1 MKQDL
6 ESKKHQGVDTGQP
19 PAQQLELLEEA
30 KISDLLPD
38 AGDMR
43 FEASG
48 VAVKDGFFYV
58 IFDDSTDIGCIKDG
72 LGRATEENHL
82 IQQNQGC
89 GAAYEDITYDPFTNR
104 FYLLI
109 EALPHFGNLVAK
121 VEEYDEHFRYV
132 SSAWLD
138 FSLDRPNKGLE
149 GLTCIHQGERTYLLG
164 LCEGNRCRGGAAGRK
179 PGGGR
184 IQIFS
189 KEQDRWDHMGTMRLP
204 KSLWFEDYS
213 CLAVV
218 DDRIAVVS
226 QASSAAWVGRFSPS
240 SWEVVDEGSIYR
252 FPLDDRG
259 KIIYCNIEGIS
270 RVDSERFVVVSDKA
284 KVKEQSKRCSAK
296 DRSIH
301 VFRTPGRRGRESQ
314 VN

>member
-6 ESKKHQGVDTGQP
+6 ESTKHQSMDAQQP

-30 KISDLLPD
+30 KISDLLPGV
-38 AGDMR
+38 GDLR

-58 IFDDSTDIGCIKDG
+58 IFDDSTYISCIKDG
-72 LGRATEENHL
+72 LSRVTQENRL

-109 EALPHFGNLVAK
+109 EAQPHFGNIIAK

-132 SSAWLD
+132 ASAWLD
-138 FSLDRPNKGLE
+138 FPLDRPNKGME

-184 IQIFS
+184 IHIFS
-189 KEQDRWDHMGTMRLP
+189 KEQDRWDHVGTMKLP

-218 DDRIAVVS
+218 DDRLAVVS
-226 QASSAAWVGRFSPS
+226 QASSAAWVGRFSS
-240 SWEVVDEGSIYR
+240 ASWEVVDEGTIYR
-252 FPLDDRG
+252 FPLDDKG
-259 KIIYCNIEGIS
+259 KMIYCNIEGIS
-270 RVDSERFVVVSDKA
+270 RVDAHRFVVVSDKA
-284 KVKEQSKRCSAK
+284 KVKEQSNRCCAK

-301 VFRTPGRRGRESQ
+301 VFRTPGH
-314 VN
+314 

>member
-6 ESKKHQGVDTGQP
+6 ESKKHQSVDAKQP

-48 VAVKDGFFYV
+48 VTAKDGLFYV
-58 IFDDSTDIGCIKDG
+58 IFDDSTYIGCIKDG
-72 LGRATEENHL
+72 LSRGSEENRL

-89 GAAYEDITYDPFTNR
+89 GAGYEDITYDPFTNR

-109 EALPHFGNLVAK
+109 EALPHFGLSVAK
-121 VEEYDEHFRYV
+121 VEEYDENFRYV

-138 FSLDRPNKGLE
+138 FPLDRPNKGLE
-149 GLTCIHQGERTYLLG
+149 GLTCIHQAEKTYLLG

-184 IQIFS
+184 IQIFG
-189 KEQDRWDHMGTMRLP
+189 KEQDRWDHVGTMRLP
-204 KSLWFEDYS
+204 KTLWFEDYS
-213 CLAVV
+213 SLAVV

-226 QASSAAWVGRFSPS
+226 QSSSAGWIGKFSQS

-252 FPLDDRG
+252 FPLDDKGR
-259 KIIYCNIEGIS
+259 IIYGNIEGIS

-284 KVKEQSKRCSAK
+284 KVKDQSKRCCAK

-301 VFRTPGRRGRESQ
+301 VFRTPGRQGRES
-314 VN
+314 